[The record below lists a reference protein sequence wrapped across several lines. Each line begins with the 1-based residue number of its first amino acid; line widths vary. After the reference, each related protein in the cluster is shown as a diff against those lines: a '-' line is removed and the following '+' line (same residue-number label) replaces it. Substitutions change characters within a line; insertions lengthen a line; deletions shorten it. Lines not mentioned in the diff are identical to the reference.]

1 MLSVVLKMFPEC
13 WSLVVGGPV
22 PREVLARAH
31 PPRRLGHQ
39 ICLRPSRGGISL
51 RLKASTPDQRWLKAV
66 ILKARQALC
75 STTATLAVILHA
87 QPKRLYKRARFI
99 KISEGDEQN
108 QMTKETLHR
117 DVVILGS
124 GPAGLTAAIYAARA
138 DLHPLVIEGPQPGG
152 QLMITTEVENYPG
165 FSKGIQGPEL
175 MEEFRQQAKRF
186 GTEFLTTYID
196 RVDLSKRPFTLYG
209 KESADSEEVTTTIR
223 AETLIIST
231 GASAK
236 WLGIPGE
243 APAPAGLGGYGVSA
257 CATCDGFFFK
267 GKPIVVVGGGD
278 TAMEEATF
286 LTRYASRVTV
296 VHRRDTLRAS
306 KIMQDKAFKNP
317 KIDFVW
323 DKDVRE
329 VLGSPETGVTGVR
342 LYNNKTGEERV
353 FDCEGVFIAIGPK
366 PNTDVFKGW
375 LDMDDVGYIKTAGVS
390 MATNIPGVFA
400 CGDAQD
406 SFYRQA
412 VTAAGT
418 GCMAAIDAERF
429 LDSLPVP
436 MASGEEVT
444 IEGEVVSADREQ
456 VTMPGGEVVPNH
468 PDGSNGDGTKP
479 AEDISVVYAPH

>member
-1 MLSVVLKMFPEC
+1 M
-13 WSLVVGGPV
+13 
-22 PREVLARAH
+22 A
-31 PPRRLGHQ
+31 
-39 ICLRPSRGGISL
+39 
-51 RLKASTPDQRWLKAV
+51 
-66 ILKARQALC
+66 
-75 STTATLAVILHA
+75 
-87 QPKRLYKRARFI
+87 
-99 KISEGDEQN
+99 
-108 QMTKETLHR
+108 KETLHR
-117 DVVILGS
+117 EVVIVGS

-138 DLHPLVIEGPQPGG
+138 ELHPLVIHGPQPGG
-152 QLMITTEVENYPG
+152 QLTITTEVENYPG
-165 FSKGIQGPEL
+165 FADGIQGPEL
-175 MEEFRQQAKRF
+175 MQQFEAQAKRF
-186 GTEFLTTYID
+186 GTEFLITFVNK
-196 RVDLSKRPFTLYG
+196 VDLSARPFTLWT
-209 KESADSEEVTTTIR
+209 DEEHEIK
-223 AETLIIST
+223 AETLIIAS

-243 APAPAGLGGYGVSA
+243 APAPEGLGGLGVSA

-296 VHRRDTLRAS
+296 IHRRDSLRAS
-306 KIMQDKAFKNP
+306 KIMQDKALKNP

-323 DKDVRE
+323 NTDVRE
-329 VLGSPETGVTGVR
+329 VLGSPETGVTGVK
-342 LYNNKTGEERV
+342 LYNNNTGVESE
-353 FDCEGVFIAIGPK
+353 FACEGVFIAIGHK

-375 LDMDDVGYIKTAGVS
+375 LDMDDVGYLKTAGVS

-429 LDSLPVP
+429 LDSLPIP

-444 IEGEVVSADREQ
+444 MEGEIVSADHEQITMPDGEVVA
-456 VTMPGGEVVPNH
+456 NH
-468 PDGSNGDGTKP
+468 PEGSNGDGKP
-479 AEDISVVYAPH
+479 AADDSVVYARHSTELPS

>member
-1 MLSVVLKMFPEC
+1 
-13 WSLVVGGPV
+13 
-22 PREVLARAH
+22 
-31 PPRRLGHQ
+31 
-39 ICLRPSRGGISL
+39 
-51 RLKASTPDQRWLKAV
+51 
-66 ILKARQALC
+66 
-75 STTATLAVILHA
+75 
-87 QPKRLYKRARFI
+87 
-99 KISEGDEQN
+99 
-108 QMTKETLHR
+108 MTKETLHR

-152 QLMITTEVENYPG
+152 QLMITTDVENYPG

-175 MEEFRQQAKRF
+175 MEEFRQQAQRF

-209 KESADSEEVTTTIR
+209 KESQDSEETTVTIR

-243 APAPAGLGGYGVSA
+243 APAPNGLGGYGVSA

-267 GKPIVVVGGGD
+267 GKQIVVVGGGD

-286 LTRYASRVTV
+286 LTRYATRVTV
-296 VHRRDTLRAS
+296 IHRRENLRAS
-306 KIMQDKAFKNP
+306 KIMQDKAFKNE
-317 KIDFVW
+317 KIDFLWNTTV
-323 DKDVRE
+323 E
-329 VLGSPETGVTGVR
+329 EILGTPETGVTGVR
-342 LYNNKTGEERV
+342 LKNRETGEESV
-353 FDCEGVFIAIGPK
+353 FPCEGVFIAIGHK
-366 PNTDVFKGW
+366 PNTDLFKGQ
-375 LDMDDVGYIKTAGVS
+375 LEMDEVGYLKTSGRS
-390 MATNIPGVFA
+390 MATGIPGVFA

-429 LDSLPVP
+429 LDHLPVP
-436 MASGEEVT
+436 APTGEEIT
-444 IEGEVVSADREQ
+444 MEGERVTADHESII
-456 VTMPGGEVVPNH
+456 MPDGEVIPNK
-468 PDGSNGDGTKP
+468 PEGDAAHG
-479 AEDISVVYAPH
+479 D